1 MKRTF
6 SLARISIYVGALIST
21 GAAAQ
26 ADNADFFDMPLE
38 ELLKVEVS
46 IASTSPEAII
56 TAPATISF
64 FTQERLTRLGV
75 TKLHQLYRFI
85 PGFYSAFNA
94 SEDNQSYISVRGQ
107 AQKYASTVL
116 FLYNGQRI
124 NDDYSG
130 GLTYFFRQF
139 DLSNVERIEVIRG
152 PGSATYGANAFNAVI
167 NIITKTENELS
178 VSTGNELTLD
188 GNLGLTYQVDDVK
201 LALNLNHYDHD
212 GQNYDNAFDR
222 LGRQTATSDPQTAS
236 QIEASAAY
244 QNFTWRY
251 LFQQNSRDN
260 FYLYNNLYDGLNRV
274 DLTNHVHQL
283 EYKLIDTGR
292 FGLNLSAQYSNN
304 QRESMG
310 VQALKGMPGFV
321 EDDVLFGFNMEHR
334 SLQFNASSYFLFEGG
349 SRLSYGASY
358 QRSQVPEAFFIS
370 NYDIFSDLSYL
381 NELRY
386 FDERELQTV
395 SDKTREISSIYG
407 QYNLQVTADLNLSA
421 GLRHDHYN
429 DITSAWSP
437 RIAAVYNI
445 TPKSVVKLLYN
456 EAFRVPSIG
465 DLYEDQSN
473 ISPGSSDVETAEL
486 QSLEL
491 SYNYVDDR
499 YFVSITVFE
508 NDVSNLIGFTNEQ
521 RASVTNISHNLSR
534 GIELDSQIQLS
545 PNINL
550 MLAYT
555 NMLSNKSTAIL
566 NEKGVL
572 SENMSPDQYANI
584 SFDFNVTSALSVNV
598 QANWRDQIQLLQD
611 DSSLWL
617 FDGLINYQLSKRSL
631 LQLQFHNLTDKT
643 YYHPYAQALG
653 SDENGIVQQVPARG
667 REIEF
672 GWRYSF

>member
-1 MKRTF
+1 MKRINI
-6 SLARISIYVGALIST
+6 LACVSVCAGVLLSTSSVAL
-21 GAAAQ
+21 AKK
-26 ADNADFFDMPLE
+26 ADFFDLPLE
-38 ELLKVEVS
+38 ELLNVEVS

-64 FTQERLTRLGV
+64 FTRDRLARLGI

-85 PGFYSAFNA
+85 PGFYSAFN
-94 SEDNQSYISVRGQ
+94 STEDNQSYISVRGQ
-107 AQKYASTVL
+107 SQKYGSTVL

-130 GLTYFFRQF
+130 GLTYFIRQF

-167 NIITKTENELS
+167 NIITKTEDTLS
-178 VSTGNELTLD
+178 VSTGNNLTLD
-188 GNLGLTYQVDDVK
+188 GNLGLTYQVDDLQ
-201 LALNLNHYDHD
+201 LALNVNHYDHD
-212 GQNYDNAFDR
+212 GQRYDNVYDR
-222 LGRQTATSDPQTAS
+222 FGRQNQSTDPQTAN
-236 QIEASAAY
+236 QIEASASY
-244 QNFTWRY
+244 QSFTWRY

-274 DLTNHVHQL
+274 DLKNQIHQL
-283 EYKLIDTGR
+283 EYKLVDTGE
-292 FGLNLSAQYSNN
+292 FGLNLSAQSSTN

-310 VQALKGMPGFV
+310 VQALQGMPGFA
-321 EDDVLFGFNMEHR
+321 EDDVLFGFNIEHK
-334 SLQFNASSYFLFEGG
+334 SLQLNLSSYLLFEDG
-349 SRLSYGASY
+349 SRLSFGTSY

-370 NYDIFSDLSYL
+370 NYNIFTDLSYL

-386 FDERELQTV
+386 FNERELQTV

-407 QYNLQVTADLNLSA
+407 QYNLQVTPDLNVSA

-437 RIAAVYNI
+437 RVAAVYNVS
-445 TPKSVVKLLYN
+445 PKSVVKLLYN

-473 ISPGSSDVETAEL
+473 LSPGSSDVKTAEL

-499 YFVSITVFE
+499 YFVSVTLFE

-521 RASVTNISHNLSR
+521 RSSVTNISHNLSR

-545 PNINL
+545 PNVNL
-550 MLAYT
+550 LLAYT
-555 NMLSNKSTAIL
+555 NMLSNKSTTIL
-566 NEKGVL
+566 HDKGVM
-572 SENMSPDQYANI
+572 SEKMTPDQYANVAV
-584 SFDFNVTSALSVNV
+584 DFNITSALTVNV
-598 QANWRDQIQLLQD
+598 QANWRDKVDLLQD
-611 DSSLWL
+611 KGSLWL
-617 FDGLINYQLSKRSL
+617 FDGLVNYQVSERSL
-631 LQLQFHNLTDKT
+631 LRLQFHNLTDKS
-643 YYHPYAQALG
+643 YFHPYSQSLG
-653 SDENGIVQQVPARG
+653 VNENGIVQQVPARG
-667 REIEF
+667 REIEV